1 MPNTTSIPAPRVG
14 FIDERTGLMSREWY
28 RFFLNLYT
36 LTGSG
41 GNAITLDDVQLGP
54 ATIALPADANF
65 VGASNLDSQ
74 VAQLA
79 VDLQGLALAPVAT
92 STTATAATGPVCYV
106 SGSGA
111 IPAQTVVTGTD
122 TIVNPM
128 DTIVFDPSSAYN
140 LTTNR
145 FVPQT
150 AGYYSITAIASF
162 AASAGVGFFTC
173 ALFFKNG
180 TRFDLGNAT
189 AVYPTIPNFMLIQSL
204 VYMNGTTD
212 YIELGV
218 YQNAGSNKDTN
229 TGGVSFKA
237 FWVKS

>member
-1 MPNTTSIPAPRVG
+1 
-14 FIDERTGLMSREWY
+14 MSREWY
-28 RFFLNLYT
+28 RFFLNLFT

-54 ATIALPADANF
+54 AVIVLPDDANL
-65 VGASNLDSQ
+65 VAASNLDSQ

-79 VDLQGLALAPVAT
+79 VDLQGLALAPLAT
-92 STTATAATGPVCYV
+92 SLLSMGATSGTGPVCYV

-111 IPAQTVVTGTD
+111 KAAQSVTPNTD

-128 DTIVFDPSSAYN
+128 DTVVFDPSSAYN
-140 LTTNR
+140 LATNR

-150 AGYYSITAIASF
+150 AGYYSITGIASF
-162 AASAGVGFFTC
+162 AAYAGVGFFTC

-189 AVYPTIPNFMLIQSL
+189 ATYPTIPNFMLIQSL

-218 YQNAGSNKDTN
+218 YQNSGAPIL
-229 TGGVSFKA
+229 TGTGAVNFKA

>member
-28 RFFLNLYT
+28 RFFLNLFT

-54 ATIALPADANF
+54 AVIVLPDDANL

-111 IPAQTVVTGTD
+111 VAVQGVPSGTD
-122 TIVNPM
+122 YIINPM
-128 DTIVFDPSSAYN
+128 DTIVFDPSGAYN

-150 AGYYSITAIASF
+150 AGYYNINAIASF
-162 AASAGVGFFTC
+162 AALGTYGFTC
-173 ALFFKNG
+173 ALLFKNG
-180 TRFDLGNAT
+180 VRFALGNAT
-189 AVYPTIPNFMLIQSL
+189 PTFTSIQNFMSIQTL
-204 VYMNGTTD
+204 VYLNGTTD

-218 YQNAGSNKDTN
+218 YQNITATLNTATN
-229 TGGVSFKA
+229 GVSFNA